1 MENKNKLFCIIG
13 MSGSGKSTIESAI
26 NKAGYATKVIST
38 TTRSPRSFEV
48 NSEDYYFISD
58 EIFNIYLKQ
67 GQYAEH
73 STYTT
78 VNGVAQY
85 GINKNDIKLNE
96 GNYICVINKN
106 GFEQLVENL
115 GVENVVG
122 IYIKRNDRERIISTL
137 KRDDSNFANVFKEV
151 YRRYEADKIDFAGI
165 EDEVN
170 YIVENNDLDQAIQ
183 DVIKIIEEETK
194 WY

>member
-1 MENKNKLFCIIG
+1 MENKLFCLIG
-13 MSGSGKSTIESAI
+13 MSGTGKSTIESAI
-26 NKAGYATKVIST
+26 NKSGYATKVVST

-58 EIFNIYLKQ
+58 EIFNIYLRQ

-78 VNGVAQY
+78 VDGVAQY

-106 GFEQLVENL
+106 GYQQLLKSL
-115 GVENVVG
+115 GSEKVVG

-151 YRRYEADKIDFAGI
+151 YRRYEADKIDFAWI
-165 EDEVN
+165 EDEVK
-170 YIVENNDLDQAIQ
+170 YVVENKDLDQAIQ
-183 DVIKIIEEETK
+183 DVIRIIEEETK
-194 WY
+194 WF